1 MMVNQNVDTLTL
13 TMFDEDV
20 DEDHE
25 FGQGVIQMSV
35 LKVEDIVDQ
44 TVDLIKGG
52 QCTAKLRFR
61 SQWRPANP
69 PAVVQDKPV
78 QRQPVVA

>member
-1 MMVNQNVDTLTL
+1 MMVNQNVDALTL

-25 FGQGVIQMSV
+25 FGQGVVHMSA
-35 LKVEDIVDQ
+35 LKVDEILDQ
-44 TVDLIKGG
+44 SVDLLKDG

-61 SQWRPANP
+61 SQWKPTNP
-69 PAVVQDKPV
+69 PAAVQDKPV
-78 QRQPVVA
+78 QSQPVVA

>member
-1 MMVNQNVDTLTL
+1 MMVNKNADTLTL

-35 LKVEDIVDQ
+35 LKVDDIVDQ
-44 TVDLIKGG
+44 TVDLIKDG

-61 SQWRPANP
+61 S
-69 PAVVQDKPV
+69 
-78 QRQPVVA
+78 